1 MNGTKCRGL
10 VPDER
15 RRVAVHEGEDPV
27 LVLAQD
33 QHVPVATVVDR
44 QPVNNRRDAACHP
57 APGHNSGPRDTLDPV
72 KGLR

>member
-1 MNGTKCRGL
+1 
-10 VPDER
+10 
-15 RRVAVHEGEDPV
+15 V

-57 APGHNSGPRDTLDPV
+57 ALGHNSGPCDTLDPV